1 MGVTTWLDRI
11 TDESNLWL
19 SATKAEDSKDY
30 ATASLLYLEDAVA
43 CLDRNSL
50 VRGALSCSCAADSLG
65 KLGAS
70 AEAKRLYLEAGGL
83 YASLADHGI
92 SGSIRE
98 ALWALQRAHACFVL
112 GGHIKEAQ
120 TVLESFDLLARRA
133 NPFDA
138 SPFWSVMPKVSP
150 VKLLEPDGKR
160 EVPAEVIDAV
170 ERLIAARERIG
181 EKDLPAKRKVGRFVD
196 GQESIV
202 SQLG

>member
-19 SATKAEDSKDY
+19 SATKAEDSKDFI
-30 ATASLLYLEDAVA
+30 TASVLYLEDAVA

-50 VRGALSCSCAADSLG
+50 VRAALSCSCAADSLG

-70 AEAKRLYLEAGGL
+70 TEARRLYLEAGGL

-98 ALWALQRAHACFVL
+98 ALWALQRAYACFVL
-112 GGHIKEAQ
+112 GGHIREAQ
-120 TVLESFDLLARRA
+120 ATLESFQLLARRA
-133 NPFDA
+133 NPFDGNP
-138 SPFWSVMPKVSP
+138 SWSAMPKVSP
-150 VKLLEPDGKR
+150 RNLIQPGEKG

-170 ERLIAARERIG
+170 ERLIAAREKIG
-181 EKDLPAKRKVGRFVD
+181 AEGLPARRKVGRFID